1 VNPGFVCFPVV
12 IADSS
17 DSCTE
22 IDYLPF
28 RGGKM
33 SLASMIELIPWAM
46 NEAGLRFLITVADR
60 GMEPHALEKSLGK
73 RPGYAHSSTVRDGVG
88 IVPIQGAMFKRAN
101 LITEVCAV
109 TSYEMAFRDL
119 ATLLDDASVKS
130 IVLNIDSP
138 GGEANGCSD
147 LAEFV
152 FSSRSKKPII
162 AYISGQGCS
171 AAYWIASACTRIVA
185 SETAMI
191 GSIGVQS
198 VIRSKSDPS
207 ELRFVSSQSPLK
219 NADPATETG
228 AREVQRIV
236 DNLGEIFVGKVAR
249 NRGTAIETVLKSFG
263 QGATFLSEEA
273 RMRGMIDRIAT
284 FEGLMSELTEDAG
297 SEPASK
303 INASA
308 LEQVRV
314 QERKRIVTIQSLCRG
329 RVSQQFCESLIDEGL
344 SVEEAAFKVLTE
356 ADRDAKAG
364 VTRLVEADRLLDKVT
379 SKKQDVPADDEADA
393 DIELAIKLGLV
404 A

>member
-1 VNPGFVCFPVV
+1 
-12 IADSS
+12 
-17 DSCTE
+17 
-22 IDYLPF
+22 
-28 RGGKM
+28 M

-46 NEAGLRFLITVADR
+46 NEAGLRVLITVADR

-73 RPGYAHSSTVRDGVG
+73 RPAYAHSSTVRDGVG

-119 ATLLDDASVKS
+119 ATLIDDASVKS

-138 GGEANGCSD
+138 GGEANGCND

-198 VIRSKSDPS
+198 VLRSKSDPS

-236 DNLGEIFVGKVAR
+236 DSLGEIFVSKVAR
-249 NRGTAIETVLKSFG
+249 NRATAIENVLKSFG
-263 QGATFLSEEA
+263 QGASFLSEDA
-273 RMRGMIDRIAT
+273 RIRGMIDHIET
-284 FEGLMSELTEDAG
+284 FEGLMSELTEEAG

-303 INASA
+303 IDASA
-308 LEQVRV
+308 QEQIRA

-329 RVSQQFCESLIDEGL
+329 RVSQQFCDSLIDEGL

-379 SKKQDVPADDEADA
+379 SKKQDALEDDGADA
-393 DIELAIKLGLV
+393 DVELAIKLGLV